1 MEIELKLLLAP
12 ADVAVFRRLA
22 LLQQFA
28 VDKPR
33 AQKLSGTYFDT
44 PELHLKKHGMELRVR
59 RAGRIWTQTLKA
71 GGHAMAGWH
80 QRQEW
85 ETHVDGP
92 QPDLAA
98 LTALVIPIRFL

>member
-59 RAGRIWTQTLKA
+59 RARAKGLTGSRENIRVGHLRQSSRNVGRVAKVWARNGI
-71 GGHAMAGWH
+71 
-80 QRQEW
+80 
-85 ETHVDGP
+85 
-92 QPDLAA
+92 
-98 LTALVIPIRFL
+98 